1 MSDTQNRPESRNP
14 VSRKWG
20 LPFFAA
26 LAILSV
32 ISFILPLRPQVSY
45 QEKRELAAFPEFSL
59 EALLSGSYFSDIS
72 LWYSDTFPGRERWLT
87 LSQDIASLHGYGD
100 IAITGNL
107 PETMDIPA
115 IPVPTRPDPD
125 QATEP
130 ETRPEPSETEEPTD
144 AESGVPETAPEETVP
159 LDIIIDGSSIIQMG
173 DFAFYPV
180 GFSQYVSDLYAQML
194 THFSRIAAEK
204 GARVISAPCPTAVG
218 ILVPKDY
225 LPSIRSADQEE
236 ILAYIH
242 GSASEQVIAVNTVAA
257 LMPHKDEYLFF
268 HSDHHWT
275 ALAAYY
281 SYRATCE
288 AMGLEPAELDTFE
301 VQDMGIFQGS
311 IYGRV
316 ANPRKLGEDI
326 VYAYVPQGNITMTIC
341 DGGTYEYE
349 GHMIR
354 DMSNQDYNMKYLCF
368 LESDRAMVHITNAD
382 LPEGT
387 SCLIIKD
394 SFGNCLVPYY
404 SMNYHDVYAIDY
416 RKYGAMSLSSFLTR
430 YNIQDVIFAPNMM
443 STQSQNGVGMLRAH
457 CGLY

>member
-1 MSDTQNRPESRNP
+1 M
-14 VSRKWG
+14 
-20 LPFFAA
+20 PF
-26 LAILSV
+26 LAVLAVLSV
-32 ISFILPLRPQVSY
+32 ISFILPLRPKVSY
-45 QEKRELAAFPEFSL
+45 QEKRELAVFPEFTA
-59 EALLSGSYFSDIS
+59 EALLSGSYFNDIS
-72 LWYSDTFPGRERWLT
+72 LWYSDTFPGREGWLT
-87 LSQDIASLHGYGD
+87 VSQDIASLHGYGD
-100 IAITGNL
+100 IAITGGL
-107 PETMDIPA
+107 PDTMEIPE
-115 IPVPTRPDPD
+115 IPTPTRPDSD
-125 QATEP
+125 QNTEP
-130 ETRPEPSETEEPTD
+130 ETRPEASEPM
-144 AESGVPETAPEETVP
+144 ESGVTETAPEETAP

-180 GFSQYVSDLYAQML
+180 GFSQNQSDLYAQML
-194 THFSRIAAEK
+194 TYFAQIAAEA

-225 LPSIRSADQEE
+225 LPALRSADQGD

-242 GSASEQVIAVNTVAA
+242 GSASEQVITVDTVSA
-257 LMPHKDEYLFF
+257 LMPHKNEYLFF

-281 SYRATCE
+281 CYQATCE
-288 AMGLEPAELDTFE
+288 AMGLVPAELSSFV

-326 VYAYVPQGNITMTIC
+326 VYAYVPQGNISMTIC
-341 DGGTYEYE
+341 DSGTFETE
-349 GHMIR
+349 GQMIR

-416 RKYGAMSLSSFLTR
+416 RKYGAMNLSSFLTY

-443 STQSQNGVGMLRAH
+443 STQSQNGVGILRAH